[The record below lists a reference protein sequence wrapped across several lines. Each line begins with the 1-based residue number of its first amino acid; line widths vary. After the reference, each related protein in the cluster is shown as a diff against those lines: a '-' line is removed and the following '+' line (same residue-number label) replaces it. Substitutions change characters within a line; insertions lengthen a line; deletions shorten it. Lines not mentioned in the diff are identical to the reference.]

1 MTERPARSYKPVM
14 NEEFDSRLR
23 ESRYEASP
31 VELDELKRR
40 AMKQAT
46 RGARVRSGRG
56 SRVLT
61 SFLAAGVLLSGGSAV
76 IASTSGT
83 SSGGQPS
90 ASVSQYEQI
99 VAGER
104 VIPGTARL
112 LAPTGCVSK
121 AFNARVRGVQVRKV
135 VFKLDGKTIKT
146 LTKPNSGA
154 NFQVR
159 INPAKFKIGV
169 HRITATV
176 IVNNVTVNADT
187 KQVIRTEAQKA
198 KTLRISFQRC
208 AKKLAAPRFT
218 G

>member
-1 MTERPARSYKPVM
+1 M
-14 NEEFDSRLR
+14 NEEFDTTLR

-31 VELDELKRR
+31 MELDELKRR
-40 AMKQAT
+40 AMTQAT
-46 RGARVRSGRG
+46 RGARARGGRG

-99 VAGER
+99 VAGEK
-104 VIPGTARL
+104 VIPGSARL

-121 AFNARVRGVQVRKV
+121 PFNARVRGAQVKKV
-135 VFKLDGKTIKT
+135 TFKVDGKTVKV
-146 LTKPNSGA
+146 LTKPNSGT
-154 NFQVR
+154 NFLVR

-176 IVNNVTVNADT
+176 IVNNVTVNPDT
-187 KQVIRTEAQKA
+187 NAVIRTQEQKA
-198 KTLRISFQRC
+198 KNFRISFQRC
-208 AKKLAAPRFT
+208 ARKLAAPRFT